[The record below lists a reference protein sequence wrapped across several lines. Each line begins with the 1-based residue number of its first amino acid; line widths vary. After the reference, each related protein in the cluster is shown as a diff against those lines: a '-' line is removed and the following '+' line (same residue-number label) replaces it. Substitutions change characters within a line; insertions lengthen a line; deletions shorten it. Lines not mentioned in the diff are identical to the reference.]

1 MKQKSKL
8 SRFVSVFTAA
18 VMCFMML
25 PKASVSAANVGD
37 KLSVGNGTNQHKG
50 NCDGYSYEVWIDNTG
65 GSGSMTLG
73 KGAAFKAEWN
83 ASVSSGNFLARRGL
97 DFGSQKKATD
107 YPYIGLDY
115 DADYRQTGSA
125 NGNSRL
131 CVYGWFQNKNAG
143 NVPLVEYYIIEDWV
157 DWCPD
162 ASGKMVTIDGAQYK
176 IFQMDHTGPTINGGS
191 ETFKQYFS
199 VRQQKRTS
207 GHITVSDHFKA
218 WANEGWGIGNLY
230 EVALNAEGW
239 QSSGVAD
246 IKQLDVYTD
255 PDKRD
260 PNVDPGTPSTPST
273 PSVEP
278 DANGN
283 YFKSTF
289 ESSSDNWDGRGDAA
303 VKTDSSN
310 YYAGSKSLFVSGR
323 TDNWHGASISLD
335 PDAFVGGNTYSFS
348 TAVLQKSGSAVDMQL
363 TLQYSLNGE
372 DNYDQVA
379 TVTAKS
385 GEWTKLENTS
395 FTIPAG
401 AKNLLLYVEAPD
413 SLTDFYIDEAQGS
426 KEGVKSSV
434 KTGSG
439 TVAAGTTTPST
450 PSTPSV
456 PSSDSLKEAF
466 KSCFRMGTSV
476 SPNELNSAEGK
487 AFILK
492 HFNSITPENELK
504 PDALLQQQ
512 ASIQGGDNNH
522 AVISLNRAAQTL
534 KFCEDNGLGVR
545 GHTFVWYSQTPD
557 WFFKEGFQ
565 SNGAYVSKETMN
577 KRLENFIKDTFDAI
591 KTQYP
596 KLDLY
601 SYDVCNELFVN
612 DGGGLRPGSNSG
624 WTAVYGDTNDEFI
637 INAFKYARKYAPAGC
652 KLYIND
658 YNEYIPAKT
667 NDIYN
672 IAMKLK
678 EQDLIDGIGMQ
689 SHLAT
694 NYPDAATYKKG
705 LEKFLSTGLEVQI
718 TELDIETKGN
728 ANARAKLF
736 KDVFQMAVDHADQIP
751 AFTVWGTHDNISWR
765 SSETPLLFTSGYQ
778 PKPDY
783 TAVMEVAAN
792 IKQGDIVT
800 TTTTKTTAKNPTTT
814 TTSSN
819 PSHKVT
825 KWGDANCDGEIRLS
839 DAILVLQSIGNPDAY
854 GLNGSE
860 KTHITAQGMANA
872 DVNENG
878 NGITSADAVA
888 IQKYILELLTE
899 LPESVQGGG
908 TIPTPTPV
916 DADYFTASFSSGND
930 GWESR
935 GAASLSLDK
944 STYYSDGSSLKVT
957 GRTDT
962 WHGAAKVLDSS
973 FKAGETYSFSAAV
986 LQASGT
992 SQAAKMTLQYN
1003 LNGEANYAEVATATA
1018 ADKTWTKLENTAYTI
1033 PAGATDMI
1041 LYVELPDSTAD
1052 YYLDDVQAAA
1062 KGTAS
1067 KVTTGK
1073 GTVGTI
1079 SAPVVTPSGN
1089 IDPTKPMVAISF
1101 DDGAV
1106 GSASNAT
1113 SMRIINALAKQDFH
1127 ATFFYVGDW
1136 IRGTDGEQE
1145 VKYAYSKGMEI
1156 ANHTKSH
1163 PNLSE
1168 KSASEIRSEYDQ
1180 CASKLKGII
1189 GAEPS
1194 KLLRLPYLASNQTV
1208 QSTLNDAPLITCS
1221 IDTGDWNGASK
1232 DQIVAKIKGAMNDG
1246 SLNGAIVLCHETY
1259 ESTAAAI
1266 EELAPYLKEQ
1276 GWQIVTVSEM
1286 FEAKGKQ
1293 LNGGQIYTKCN

>member
-8 SRFVSVFTAA
+8 SKFVSVFTAA
-18 VMCFMML
+18 VMCFIML
-25 PKASVSAANVGD
+25 PKMPASAANVGD

-50 NCDGYSYEVWIDNTG
+50 NCDGYSYEVWIDSTG
-65 GSGSMTLG
+65 GNGSMTLG
-73 KGAAFKAEWN
+73 KGAAFKAEWSAN
-83 ASVSSGNFLARRGL
+83 VSSGNFLARRGL

-162 ASGKMVTIDGAQYK
+162 ADGKMVTIDGAQYK

-218 WANEGWGIGNLY
+218 WADQGWGIGNLY

-260 PNVDPGTPSTPST
+260 PIVGPENPS

-289 ESSSDNWDGRGDAA
+289 ESSTDSWSGRGDAT
-303 VKTDSSN
+303 VKTDTDN
-310 YYAGSKSLFVSGR
+310 YYAGKKSLYVSGR

-348 TAVLQKSGSAVDMQL
+348 TAVLQKSGSAVDMQF

-379 TVTAKS
+379 AATAKS

-395 FTIPAG
+395 FTIPTG
-401 AKNLLLYVEAPD
+401 ATNLLLYVEAPD
-413 SLTDFYIDEAQGS
+413 SLTDFYIDEVQGS

-434 KTGSG
+434 KTGGG
-439 TVAAGTTTPST
+439 TVDGNSNQNPS
-450 PSTPSV
+450 
-456 PSSDSLKEAF
+456 
-466 KSCFRMGTSV
+466 
-476 SPNELNSAEGK
+476 
-487 AFILK
+487 
-492 HFNSITPENELK
+492 
-504 PDALLQQQ
+504 
-512 ASIQGGDNNH
+512 
-522 AVISLNRAAQTL
+522 
-534 KFCEDNGLGVR
+534 
-545 GHTFVWYSQTPD
+545 
-557 WFFKEGFQ
+557 
-565 SNGAYVSKETMN
+565 
-577 KRLENFIKDTFDAI
+577 
-591 KTQYP
+591 
-596 KLDLY
+596 
-601 SYDVCNELFVN
+601 
-612 DGGGLRPGSNSG
+612 
-624 WTAVYGDTNDEFI
+624 
-637 INAFKYARKYAPAGC
+637 
-652 KLYIND
+652 
-658 YNEYIPAKT
+658 
-667 NDIYN
+667 
-672 IAMKLK
+672 
-678 EQDLIDGIGMQ
+678 
-689 SHLAT
+689 
-694 NYPDAATYKKG
+694 
-705 LEKFLSTGLEVQI
+705 
-718 TELDIETKGN
+718 
-728 ANARAKLF
+728 
-736 KDVFQMAVDHADQIP
+736 
-751 AFTVWGTHDNISWR
+751 
-765 SSETPLLFTSGYQ
+765 
-778 PKPDY
+778 
-783 TAVMEVAAN
+783 
-792 IKQGDIVT
+792 VT
-800 TTTTKTTAKNPTTT
+800 TTTTTTTKKPGVTTTTTAKNP
-814 TTSSN
+814 N
-819 PSHKVT
+819 QNVT
-825 KWGDANCDGEIRLS
+825 LWGDANCDGEVRLN
-839 DAILVLQSIGNPDAY
+839 DAILILQAIGNPEKY
-854 GLNGSE
+854 GVNGSDAS
-860 KTHITAQGMANA
+860 HITVQGVLNA
-872 DVNENG
+872 DVNQSG
-878 NGITSADAVA
+878 DGLTSLDALA
-888 IQKYILELLTE
+888 IQKFTLYILSE
-899 LPESVQGGG
+899 LPESVKEGDDP
-908 TIPTPTPV
+908 IVTPPV
-916 DADYFTASFSSGND
+916 DTDYFTDSFSSGTD
-930 GWESR
+930 DWEQR

-944 STYYSDGSSLKVT
+944 DTFYSEGASLKVT
-957 GRTDT
+957 GREDT
-962 WHGAAKVLDSS
+962 WQGAAKALDSS
-973 FKAGETYSFSAAV
+973 FKAGGTYSFSAAV
-986 LQASGT
+986 LQASGS
-992 SQAAKMTLQYN
+992 SQAVKMTLQYN
-1003 LNGEANYAEVATATA
+1003 LDGEENYDEVATATA

-1033 PAGATDMI
+1033 PEGATDLL

-1052 YYLDDVQAAA
+1052 YYLDDVQAAE
-1062 KGTAS
+1062 KGTES
-1067 KVTTGK
+1067 KVITGK
-1073 GTVGTI
+1073 GTVGDI
-1079 SAPVVTPSGN
+1079 SAPIVTPPDGK

-1106 GSASNAT
+1106 GSSPTAS
-1113 SMRIINALAKQDFH
+1113 SMRIINALAKQDFR

-1189 GAEPS
+1189 GTEPS

-1208 QSTLNDAPLITCS
+1208 QSTLNDVPLITCS
-1221 IDTGDWNGASK
+1221 IDTQDWNGASK
-1232 DQIVAKIKGAMNDG
+1232 DQMVSKIKSAMNDG

-1259 ESTAAAI
+1259 DTTAAAI